1 MSDSGSYRND
11 FGALDEGSD
20 DDCDPLSPPPPP
32 PAAPDDDDDDYD
44 DDDYDG
50 NDYDEND
57 YDGNE
62 CNDSEYSYQCDASI
76 SNASKVSNSSTVVER
91 SNLMLASRRER
102 EEQLRRQLR
111 EREDRNIQPGNLFY
125 VLCEES

>member
-11 FGALDEGSD
+11 FGTLDEGSD

-44 DDDYDG
+44 DDDYDD
-50 NDYDEND
+50 NDYDD
-57 YDGNE
+57 NE

-111 EREDRNIQPGNLFY
+111 EREDRSIQPGKSSY

>member
-1 MSDSGSYRND
+1 MSDSASYRHD

-32 PAAPDDDDDDYD
+32 PAVAPDDNDDDNDYD
-44 DDDYDG
+44 DGDYDG
-50 NDYDEND
+50 NDYDEYN
-57 YDGNE
+57 G
-62 CNDSEYSYQCDASI
+62 SEYSYQCDASI

-91 SNLMLASRRER
+91 SNLMLASRRQR

-111 EREDRNIQPGNLFY
+111 EREDRNIQPGNLSY